1 MKWILLSLSLFLA
14 LSSGSLVYVIEV
26 FRHGIREPVY
36 PYWNSLIVNADFG
49 ELTPPGM
56 RQQYLLG
63 DAMRREYIEE
73 LGFLSPEYN
82 SSEFF
87 VESTNVNRT
96 LMSALSHLQGFYP
109 LGTGAKLPE
118 NYPEELA
125 VPPFRNVSLPKGILN

>member
-56 RQQYLLG
+56 RQQCEPNSNERPLTS
-63 DAMRREYIEE
+63 AR
-73 LGFLSPEYN
+73 FLS
-82 SSEFF
+82 
-87 VESTNVNRT
+87 
-96 LMSALSHLQGFYP
+96 
-109 LGTGAKLPE
+109 
-118 NYPEELA
+118 
-125 VPPFRNVSLPKGILN
+125 FRNRPEIT